1 MVSHAAYRK
10 NKLNYIG
17 IWKRGLGEV
26 KASYAEV
33 VKEGVQGYF
42 YFVTTGLGEG
52 RGVAVGYE

>member
-1 MVSHAAYRK
+1 LEK
-10 NKLNYIG
+10 E
-17 IWKRGLGEV
+17 LGEV